1 MPTVPGR
8 YTVTTRNNRTIG
20 LKSALKFGVGMS
32 AMFAA
37 FTAPAFA
44 QDASEADE
52 PVATETATED
62 TARRLNTI
70 KVEATRREGVTV
82 QDVPVA
88 VTAFDA
94 QLLSESNF
102 DRIEDLEQLAP
113 SVGLT
118 QTESSASGTSISIR
132 GIGTGSNNPGFE
144 PAVGVVIDGVF
155 RTRTG
160 VALAELPELQS
171 VEVLRGPQGTL
182 FGRNTSSGV
191 VSINTKK
198 PQQEAERV
206 ASLQIL
212 NFDGVTA
219 GFSATGGISDN
230 WSARI
235 DTKYRERDGY
245 IDDVNSDRSF
255 NDIKRFMVKG
265 QLLYEG
271 VDNELRLIADYAE
284 TDEQCCLAVILDQGT
299 TGPAVTAGAGAIQGV
314 SGFALDS
321 SGALADPFERQVAVS
336 PNRDYND
343 SVDEW
348 GVSAQYD
355 HDFENFKFTSITAY
369 RDWQAFRNQ
378 DIDFTGIDRAYR
390 EDYEIGDQVFTQE
403 LRFNGQAGPVDW
415 LVGGFYMNEK
425 LDLFDPIRFG
435 VGGAFYTDAL
445 YNGATAGLP
454 GAPNGLQVHGT
465 LAPATVI
472 PSFLALV
479 DPSLAGTF
487 IPGPAPGDGSEN
499 TFNVET
505 NALAVFT
512 HNEIELSDNMML
524 TVGLR
529 YNHETKDLDETFEAN
544 VDGCDF
550 LADQTLIAPGVTLG
564 AASIQALGAI
574 AGAVCNPIVN
584 NANNGTITDDRT
596 DEEITGTVKLAYD
609 VTDDVMVYGSY
620 SRGFKSGGYNLDAS
634 AFDGVQFGG
643 DGPQASDQ
651 EFDKEVVDAFEL
663 GWKTSFGDG
672 LYTLNGAVFFQ
683 EVEGFQ
689 LNVFTGVNFRTVNV
703 GVESQGVELE
713 FGANPVEGLLL
724 QLGAT
729 YTDASYTEDALVPDG
744 TGGFRAAVA
753 EGVQLSNVPEFVIT
767 GSGTYT
773 VPLGS
778 GLEGFVH
785 GNFRYNDEVFTND
798 GPGLQALGITDNDAY
813 AIVGGRIGVVGND
826 GQWEVSLFGENL
838 TDEEFFLSS
847 FPVPEQTSIAGYPST
862 PRFYGV
868 EGKVRF

>member
-1 MPTVPGR
+1 MSIK
-8 YTVTTRNNRTIG
+8 N
-20 LKSALKFGVGMS
+20 KLKFGVGMS

-37 FTAPAFA
+37 FAAPVFA
-44 QDASEADE
+44 QE
-52 PVATETATED
+52 ATETDETVAAED
-62 TARRLNTI
+62 SARRLNTI

-88 VTAFDA
+88 VTAFDTE
-94 QLLSESNF
+94 LLNEANF
-102 DRIEDLEQLAP
+102 DRIEDLEQLTP

-182 FGRNTSSGV
+182 FGRNTSAGV

-198 PQQEAERV
+198 PSQEAERV
-206 ASLQIL
+206 VGVQFMNL
-212 NFDGVTA
+212 DGVTTS
-219 GFSATGGISDN
+219 FSTTGGITDSV
-230 WSARI
+230 SARF
-235 DTKYRERDGY
+235 DAKYRERNGY
-245 IDDVNSDRSF
+245 IQDGNSGRSF
-255 NDIKRFMVKG
+255 NDIKRFFLKG
-265 QLLYEG
+265 QVLYEG
-271 VDNELRLIADYAE
+271 ENSELRLIADYAE
-284 TDEQCCLAVILDQGT
+284 TDEQCCVAVILDQGA
-299 TGPAVTAGAGAIQGV
+299 TGPAVAIGGALTQGTAG
-314 SGFALDS
+314 FAVNPAT
-321 SGALADPFERQVAVS
+321 GALLDPFDRVVAVS

-355 HDFENFKFTSITAY
+355 YDFGDITMTSITSF

-390 EDYEIGDQVFTQE
+390 EGYTIDDEVFTQE

-415 LVGGFYMNEK
+415 LVGGFYMNEN

-435 VGGAFYTDAL
+435 VGGAIYTDLL

-465 LAPATVI
+465 LGPATAI
-472 PSFLALV
+472 PSFLVQV

-487 IPGPAPGDGSEN
+487 IPGPSAGDGSEN

-505 NALAVFT
+505 NAFAVFT
-512 HNEIELSDNMML
+512 HNEIEVADNMML

-529 YNHETKDLDETFEAN
+529 YNHETKDLDETFAAN
-544 VDGCDF
+544 VAGCDF
-550 LADQTLIAPGVTLG
+550 LADPTVIGVDGAGNPITLG
-564 AASIQALGAI
+564 QASVQALGAV

-584 NANNGTITDDRT
+584 NANNGSITDDRT
-596 DEEITGTVKLAYD
+596 DEEITGTVKLSYD
-609 VTDDVMVYGSY
+609 VNDDIMVYGSY
-620 SRGFKSGGYNLDAS
+620 SRGFKAGGYNLDSS

-643 DGPQASDQ
+643 NGPQASDQ
-651 EFDKEVVDAFEL
+651 EFDKETVDAYEL

-672 LYTLNGAVFFQ
+672 LYTLNGAIFYQ
-683 EVEGFQ
+683 EVDGFQ

-703 GVESQGVELE
+703 GVESKGVELE
-713 FGANPVEGLLL
+713 LGANPIEGLVM

-729 YTDASYTEDALVPDG
+729 YADATYTDDALVPDG
-744 TGGFRAAVA
+744 TGGFRPAVA
-753 EGVQLSNVPEFVIT
+753 GGVQLSNVPEFVIT

-773 VPLGS
+773 FPLGS
-778 GLEGFVH
+778 NLEGIVH
-785 GNFRYNDEVFTND
+785 GNFRYNDSVFTSD
-798 GPGLQALGITDNDAY
+798 RPGDPGSWH
-813 AIVGGRIGVVGND
+813 R
-826 GQWEVSLFGENL
+826 
-838 TDEEFFLSS
+838 
-847 FPVPEQTSIAGYPST
+847 
-862 PRFYGV
+862 
-868 EGKVRF
+868 

>member
-1 MPTVPGR
+1 MSIK
-8 YTVTTRNNRTIG
+8 N
-20 LKSALKFGVGMS
+20 KLKFGVGMS

-37 FTAPAFA
+37 FAAPGFA
-44 QDASEADE
+44 QETTDAEE
-52 PVATETATED
+52 PVATEATAQD
-62 TARRLNTI
+62 GARRLNTI

-88 VTAFDA
+88 VTAFDT
-94 QLLSESNF
+94 QLLNEANF
-102 DRIEDLEQLAP
+102 DRIEDLEQLTP

-144 PAVGVVIDGVF
+144 PAVGAVIDGVF

-160 VALAELPELQS
+160 VALTELPELQS

-182 FGRNTSSGV
+182 FGRNTSAGV

-198 PQQEAERV
+198 PSQEAERV
-206 ASLQIL
+206 AGVQFTNL
-212 NFDGVTA
+212 NGITTS
-219 GFSATGGISDN
+219 FSSTGGISDKM
-230 WSARI
+230 SARI
-235 DTKYRERDGY
+235 DAKYRERNGY
-245 IDDVNSDRSF
+245 IQDGNSGRSF
-255 NDIKRFMVKG
+255 NDIQRFFVKG

-271 VDNELRLIADYAE
+271 DNNELRLIADYAE
-284 TDEQCCLAVILDQGT
+284 TNEQCCVAVILDQGS
-299 TGPAVTAGAGAIQGV
+299 TGPAVSIGGALTQGTAGFAVENGV
-314 SGFALDS
+314 L
-321 SGALADPFERQVAVS
+321 LDPFERTVAVS

-355 HDFENFKFTSITAY
+355 HDFGEIKMTSITAY

-390 EDYEIGDQVFTQE
+390 EGYTIDDEVFTQE
-403 LRFNGQAGPVDW
+403 IRFNGQNGPVDW
-415 LVGGFYMNEK
+415 LVGGFYMNEN
-425 LDLFDPIRFG
+425 LELFDPIRFG
-435 VGGAFYTDAL
+435 VGGAIYTDLL
-445 YNGATAGLP
+445 YNGATIGAP

-465 LAPATVI
+465 LGPATAV

-487 IPGPAPGDGSEN
+487 IPGPSAGDGSEN
-499 TFNVET
+499 SFNVET

-512 HNEIELSDNMML
+512 HNEIELSDQLML

-529 YNHETKDLDETFEAN
+529 YNHETKDLDETFVAN
-544 VDGCDF
+544 VAGCDF

-564 AASIQALGAI
+564 AAATQALGAV

-596 DEEITGTVKLAYD
+596 DEEVTGTLKLAYD
-609 VTDDVMVYGSY
+609 VNDDILIYGSY
-620 SRGFKSGGYNLDAS
+620 SRGFKSGGYNLDSS

-651 EFDKEVVDAFEL
+651 EFDAEVVDAYEL
-663 GWKTSFGDG
+663 GWKTSFADG
-672 LYTLNGAVFFQ
+672 LYTLNGAIFYQ

-689 LNVFTGVNFRTVNV
+689 LNVFTGVNFRTINV
-703 GVESQGVELE
+703 GYETQGVELE
-713 FGANPVEGLLL
+713 FGANPIEGLVM

-729 YTDASYTEDALVPDG
+729 YADASYTEDALVPDG
-744 TGGFRAAVA
+744 TGGFIPAVA
-753 EGVQLSNVPEFVIT
+753 AGEQASNVPEFVIT
-767 GSGTYT
+767 GASTYT
-773 VPLGS
+773 FPLTD

-785 GNFRYNDEVFTND
+785 GNFRYNDSVFITD
-798 GPGLQALGITDNDAY
+798 GPALRASGLAENDAY
-813 AIVGGRIGVVGND
+813 ALVNGRIGIVGND
-826 GQWEVSLFGENL
+826 GQWELSVFGENI
-838 TDEEFFLSS
+838 TDEEYFLSA
-847 FPVPEQTSIAGYPST
+847 FTVPEQTSVAAYPST
-862 PRFYGV
+862 PRFYGI